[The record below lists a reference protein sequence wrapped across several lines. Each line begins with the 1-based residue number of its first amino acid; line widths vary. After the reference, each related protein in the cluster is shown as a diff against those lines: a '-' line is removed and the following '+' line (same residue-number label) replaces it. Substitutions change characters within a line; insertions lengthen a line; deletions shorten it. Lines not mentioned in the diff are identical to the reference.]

1 MSPRLLPNLGVA
13 AVMTVVI
20 AVLEGGGW
28 SAWVVGAVF
37 ALVLALGVWFAS
49 APSRQDW
56 TLPPRTY
63 GACAAVAL
71 LVGGI
76 AWWLT
81 GGDNGAF
88 WGVGVVAGISVSVSA
103 AALRNEA

>member
-1 MSPRLLPNLGVA
+1 MSPRLLANLAVA

-20 AVLEGGGW
+20 AALEGGGW
-28 SAWVVGAVF
+28 PVWVVGAVF
-37 ALVLALGVWFAS
+37 ALALALGVWFAS
-49 APSRQDW
+49 APSVQDW

-63 GACAAVAL
+63 GACALVAL
-71 LVGGI
+71 LVGGL

-88 WGVGVVAGISVSVSA
+88 WGVGVVAGISVSISA
-103 AALRNEA
+103 TALRDEA